1 MNDGS
6 YNFVSSA
13 ILQFIG
19 WVSSLIYSLVS
30 LVTQGFFNLSYIQI
44 FKSDVVE
51 EITARLYVVLA
62 VFMIFKLAFSL
73 IQYLVNPDQVNDK
86 TAGMGKLVSRTAT
99 AFIMLIAVPII
110 FTEFI
115 FGPPNAEPDHTYQAI
130 IARAIPRIIL
140 ANNVDADT
148 DVGRSMGETMAATA
162 FSAFVQPRETCEGAP
177 SLTTATISDI
187 ADATYQRCS
196 EAVEGGESSIFAYDY
211 NWLLGLAVG
220 LIMLVIMLFFTVDI
234 AIRAIKL
241 GILRIVAPIPIVTYI
256 DPKSAKDGAFNNWLK
271 ALISTFLELFI
282 KVAVI
287 YIIIFIINELTSA
300 QGGIFENTGLDTG
313 EQIYATVFIIIGM
326 LLFAVQASGFIKNIF
341 GIKDAGGSAGLAALM
356 GGAGALLA
364 GGGLAGAALGMAS
377 GAQAGAQGKGGGQLG
392 KGQELGRKM
401 SGKPSFADRRAEKN
415 RARFAD
421 KAGVGEDAIA
431 AAEDRAQ
438 ALQEQATEAEIQAK
452 ADPTNVEKQR
462 LAAQMSA
469 AAQKAND
476 TVSKMKDYAK
486 DPRKAAAQGK
496 IYTRSQY
503 ARQMMKSGAAAA
515 VASVTDRIPFHPS
528 SAGNRI
534 FAGIDQERNT
544 MGTKMSG
551 AEAMAAS
558 AQNTY
563 NYQQYLNNEADT
575 INDMNADAA
584 YNYVHNQPTQNSLDN
599 EPVGNYDVPTSQ
611 QAYSDD
617 DWMDMMNEGVQNS
630 INNQPNNGNNNNNGQ
645 GGPGTGGTG
654 GTP

>member
-140 ANNVDADT
+140 ANNVDADS

-599 EPVGNYDVPTSQ
+599 EPVGNYDVSTSQ

-617 DWMDMMNEGVQNS
+617 DWMDMMNEAVQNT
-630 INNQPNNGNNNNNGQ
+630 IDNQQNNSHNSNNGNNNS
-645 GGPGTGGTG
+645 
-654 GTP
+654 

>member
-110 FTEFI
+110 FKEFI

-140 ANNVDADT
+140 ANNVDADS

-341 GIKDAGGSAGLAALM
+341 GIKDGGGSAGLAALM

-364 GGGLAGAALGMAS
+364 GGGLAGAAMGMAS
-377 GAQAGAQGKGGGQLG
+377 GAQAGAQGKGGFGNFNKGKELAAKTA
-392 KGQELGRKM
+392 KGQAHAQRKAERQAAKLGYDDARMSDLKQEASAAEEEL
-401 SGKPSFADRRAEKN
+401 
-415 RARFAD
+415 
-421 KAGVGEDAIA
+421 AIA
-431 AAEDRAQ
+431 QAEMQ
-438 ALQEQATEAEIQAK
+438 
-452 ADPTNVEKQR
+452 ADPSNVEKQQAYR
-462 LAAQMSA
+462 AALARSK
-469 AAQKAND
+469 KANKAVED
-476 TVSKMKDYAK
+476 AKEIRKNPALAKASGNAYSRSGYAIALAKHNIQHSK
-486 DPRKAAAQGK
+486 PV
-496 IYTRSQY
+496 T
-503 ARQMMKSGAAAA
+503 GAAAA
-515 VASVTDRIPFHPS
+515 IASTGVYRGVQNMKENARNNPYEQDRVNGGGFINQHDYATIDEYNNRNTPAPS
-528 SAGNRI
+528 S
-534 FAGIDQERNT
+534 T
-544 MGTKMSG
+544 T
-551 AEAMAAS
+551 
-558 AQNTY
+558 
-563 NYQQYLNNEADT
+563 
-575 INDMNADAA
+575 
-584 YNYVHNQPTQNSLDN
+584 PTPVTPSSTSSTPLGDDN
-599 EPVGNYDVPTSQ
+599 VGNYGIPTSQ

-645 GGPGTGGTG
+645 GGPGTGGIG

>member
-256 DPKSAKDGAFNNWLK
+256 DPQSAKDGAFNNWLK

-300 QGGIFENTGLDTG
+300 QGGIFENTGFDTG

-563 NYQQYLNNEADT
+563 NYQQYLNNERIPLMT
-575 INDMNADAA
+575 
-584 YNYVHNQPTQNSLDN
+584 
-599 EPVGNYDVPTSQ
+599 
-611 QAYSDD
+611 
-617 DWMDMMNEGVQNS
+617 
-630 INNQPNNGNNNNNGQ
+630 
-645 GGPGTGGTG
+645 
-654 GTP
+654 